1 MLANNSSVSDRSLAQ
16 TGLIDEVT
24 MTRPYEEYIARVVDR
39 ENLLVV
45 CPDGTTREIVEQE
58 AAARKV
64 VAQALLS
71 HVNVYNKELVIASEK
86 DLAEYYRDW
95 MSGKYAE
102 IVSMETVTGDIP
114 VKTRKEW
121 WRVMDTICATPEMLL
136 QGIEKSMVCPKQF
149 GLVVFVDG
157 HMARGKHKLVEA
169 ARVLAG
175 SDNCNCNGDK
185 CHGVKKTR
193 ILAITN
199 SLPSIDNKDMLE
211 ALGITCI
218 LEPPWY
224 KPDETLYPKGL
235 KVEHVLVSPSPTMIQ
250 IRDCMMT
257 ALGCAKASGDDS
269 DIWSV
274 LRVLHVLEAHGIE
287 SFLNSYRGIYSKIT
301 DYFLA
306 DEHPL
311 VKAVGLAQKA
321 LNDGL
326 YHPKVDK
333 LADIIKS
340 TQGVVLV
347 IAGQNDSARTIKTQ
361 LCTMGIS
368 AALLPERE
376 AGQMCAELKDVAS
389 KFQSGKYKALI
400 VAKATDAYGGLLVY
414 GDAHTVVCYVNDYNT
429 VQSALGCGAAR
440 VVVLVTEGSDEDP
453 GAQPLVQQDQKTRLL
468 IEGLKRRS

>member
-1 MLANNSSVSDRSLAQ
+1 
-16 TGLIDEVT
+16 

-45 CPDGTTREIVEQE
+45 CPDGTTQKVVERE

-64 VAQALLS
+64 VAQVVSS
-71 HVNVYNKELVIASEK
+71 HMKSHNNRELVIASEK
-86 DLAEYYRDW
+86 KLVEYYRDW
-95 MSGKYAE
+95 ISSKITTVVE
-102 IVSMETVTGDIP
+102 IGTVTGDIP
-114 VKTRKEW
+114 VKTREK
-121 WRVMDTICATPEMLL
+121 RLSDIDIVCTTPEMLL
-136 QGIEKSMVCPKQF
+136 HGIEKGVACPKQF

-157 HMARGKHKLVEA
+157 SMARGNHKLVEA

-185 CHGVKKTR
+185 CHGVKETR

-211 ALGITCI
+211 ALRITCI

-235 KVEHVLVSPSPTMIQ
+235 KVEHVLVYPSPAMIQ
-250 IRDCMMT
+250 IRDCMMK
-257 ALGCAKASGDDS
+257 ALGRAKANGDDS

-274 LRVLHVLEAHGIE
+274 LLVLHVLEAHGIE
-287 SFLNSYRGIYSKIT
+287 SFLNSYRRIYSKIT
-301 DYFLA
+301 DYFLP

-311 VKAVGLAQKA
+311 VKAVGLAQEA
-321 LNDGL
+321 LKYEL
-326 YHPKVDK
+326 CHPKVDK
-333 LADIIKS
+333 LANIIKS
-340 TQGVVLV
+340 AQGRVLV
-347 IAGQNDSARTIKTQ
+347 IAGQDDSARAIKTQ
-361 LCTMGIS
+361 LEKMDIP

-376 AGQMCAELKDVAS
+376 AGQTCAELKDVAS
-389 KFQSGKYKALI
+389 KFRSGRYKALI
-400 VAKATDAYGGLLVY
+400 VAKATDAYEGLLVH

-440 VVVLVTEGSDEDP
+440 VVVLGTKGSDEDP
-453 GAQPLVQQDQKTRLL
+453 SAQPLVQQDQKTRLL
-468 IEGLKRRS
+468 IEDLRMRL

>member
-1 MLANNSSVSDRSLAQ
+1 
-16 TGLIDEVT
+16 

-64 VAQALLS
+64 VAQVLLS
-71 HVNVYNKELVIASEK
+71 QMKSYNNKELVIASEK
-86 DLAEYYRDW
+86 KLAEYYKDW

-102 IVSMETVTGDIP
+102 IVAMETVTGDIP

-121 WRVMDTICATPEMLL
+121 WRVMDTVCTTPEMLL
-136 QGIEKSMVCPKQF
+136 QGIEKSVVCPKQF
-149 GLVVFVDG
+149 GLAVFVDG
-157 HMARGKHKLVEA
+157 NMARGKHKLVEA
-169 ARVLAG
+169 ARVLADG
-175 SDNCNCNGDK
+175 ASCNCNGDK
-185 CHGVKKTR
+185 CHSVKKTR

-199 SLPSIDNKDMLE
+199 SLSSIDNKDMLE

-235 KVEHVLVSPSPTMIQ
+235 KVEHVLVPPSPAMIQ
-250 IRDCMMT
+250 IRDCMMK

-269 DIWSV
+269 DMWSV

-301 DYFLA
+301 DYFLP

-311 VKAVGLAQKA
+311 VKAEGAAQKA
-321 LNDGL
+321 LKYEL
-326 YHPKVDK
+326 YHPKTDK
-333 LADIIKS
+333 LANIIKS
-340 TQGVVLV
+340 TQGGVLV

-361 LCTMGIS
+361 LCNMGIS
-368 AALLPERE
+368 AALLLKRD

-389 KFQSGKYKALI
+389 KFQSGRYKALI
-400 VAKATDAYGGLLVY
+400 VAKATDVYRGLLVY
-414 GDAHTVVCYVNDYNT
+414 GDAHTVVCYVNDCNT

-440 VVVLVTEGSDEDP
+440 VVVLGTKGSDEDP
-453 GAQPLVQQDQKTRLL
+453 SAQPLVQQDRKTRLL
-468 IEGLKRRS
+468 IEGLGRRP

>member
-1 MLANNSSVSDRSLAQ
+1 MNTYVAQ

-58 AAARKV
+58 AAARKI
-64 VAQALLS
+64 VAQMALRHMKL
-71 HVNVYNKELVIASEK
+71 HINQELVIASEK
-86 DLAEYYRDW
+86 KLVEYYEGW
-95 MSGKYAE
+95 MSSKTIA
-102 IVSMETVTGDIP
+102 IVAVGTVTGDIP
-114 VKTRKEW
+114 VKTREK
-121 WRVMDTICATPEMLL
+121 RLNDMDTVCATPEILL
-136 QGIEKSMVCPKQF
+136 QGIEKSVACQKQF

-157 HMARGKHKLVEA
+157 NMARGNHKLVEA
-169 ARVLAG
+169 ARVLADG
-175 SDNCNCNGDK
+175 TSCNCNGDK
-185 CHGVKKTR
+185 CHGVKETR
-193 ILAITN
+193 ILAVTN

-224 KPDETLYPKGL
+224 KPDDTLYPKGL
-235 KVEHVLVSPSPTMIQ
+235 KVEYVLVPPSPAMIQ
-250 IRDCMMT
+250 IRDCMMK
-257 ALGCAKASGDDS
+257 ALGRAKANGDDS

-287 SFLNSYRGIYSKIT
+287 SFLNSYRRIYSKIT
-301 DYFLA
+301 DYFLS

-311 VKAVGLAQKA
+311 VKAVGLAQEA

-333 LADIIKS
+333 LANIIRS
-340 TQGVVLV
+340 TQGGVLV

-361 LCTMGIS
+361 LCNMGIS
-368 AALLPERE
+368 TALLLERE

-389 KFQSGKYKALI
+389 KFQSGRYKALI
-400 VAKATDAYGGLLVY
+400 VAKATDAYRGLLVY
-414 GDAHTVVCYVNDYNT
+414 GDAHTVVCYVNDCNT

-440 VVVLVTEGSDEDP
+440 VVILGTKGSDEDP
-453 GAQPLVQQDQKTRLL
+453 SAQPLVQQDQKTRLL
-468 IEGLKRRS
+468 IEGLGRRP

>member
-1 MLANNSSVSDRSLAQ
+1 
-16 TGLIDEVT
+16 
-24 MTRPYEEYIARVVDR
+24 MTKPYEEYIARVVDR

-45 CPDGTTREIVEQE
+45 CPDGTTREVVERE

-71 HVNVYNKELVIASEK
+71 KMKSYNNRELVIASEK
-86 DLAEYYRDW
+86 KLVEYYKDW
-95 MSGKYAE
+95 MSGKNAE
-102 IVSMETVTGDIP
+102 IVAIETVTGDIP

-121 WRVMDTICATPEMLL
+121 WRVMDTVCTTPEMLL
-136 QGIEKSMVCPKQF
+136 QGIEKSVVCPKQF
-149 GLVVFVDG
+149 GLAVFVDG
-157 HMARGKHKLVEA
+157 NIARGNHKLVEA
-169 ARVLAG
+169 ARVLTG
-175 SDNCNCNGDK
+175 SASCNCNGDK
-185 CHGVKKTR
+185 CHSVRKTR

-199 SLPSIDNKDMLE
+199 SLSSIDNKDMLE
-211 ALGITCI
+211 ALRITCI

-235 KVEHVLVSPSPTMIQ
+235 KVEHVLVPPSPEMIQ
-250 IRDCMMT
+250 IRDCMMK
-257 ALGCAKASGDDS
+257 ALGRAKANGGDP

-287 SFLNSYRGIYSKIT
+287 SFLNSYRGIYGKIT
-301 DYFLA
+301 DYFLS

-311 VKAVGLAQKA
+311 VKAEGAAQKA

-333 LADIIKS
+333 MANIIRS
-340 TQGVVLV
+340 TPDGVLV
-347 IAGQNDSARTIKTQ
+347 IAGQDDSARTIKTQ
-361 LCTMGIS
+361 LCNMGIS

-376 AGQMCAELKDVAS
+376 TGQMCTELNDMAS
-389 KFQSGKYKALI
+389 KFRSGRYKALV
-400 VAKATDAYGGLLVY
+400 VAKATDAYGELLVPS
-414 GDAHTVVCYVNDYNT
+414 DAHTVVCYVNDCNT

-453 GAQPLVQQDQKTRLL
+453 SAQPLVQQGQKTRLL
-468 IEGLKRRS
+468 IEGLRR

>member
-1 MLANNSSVSDRSLAQ
+1 
-16 TGLIDEVT
+16 

-71 HVNVYNKELVIASEK
+71 YVKLHNKELVIASEK
-86 DLAEYYRDW
+86 LAEYYKDW

-102 IVSMETVTGDIP
+102 IVAMETVTGDIP

-121 WRVMDTICATPEMLL
+121 WRVMDTVCTTPEMLL
-136 QGIEKSMVCPKQF
+136 QGIEKSVMCPKQF
-149 GLVVFVDG
+149 GLAVFVDG
-157 HMARGKHKLVEA
+157 NMARGKHKLVEA
-169 ARVLAG
+169 ARVLADG
-175 SDNCNCNGDK
+175 TSCNCNGNK
-185 CHGVKKTR
+185 CHSVKKTR

-199 SLPSIDNKDMLE
+199 SLSSIDNKDMLE
-211 ALGITCI
+211 AFRITCI

-235 KVEHVLVSPSPTMIQ
+235 KVEHVLVPPSPTMIQ

-257 ALGCAKASGDDS
+257 VLGRAKASGGDS

-301 DYFLA
+301 DYFLS

-311 VKAVGLAQKA
+311 VKAEGAAQKA

-333 LADIIKS
+333 LTNIIRS
-340 TQGVVLV
+340 TQGGVLV

-361 LCTMGIS
+361 LCNMGIS
-368 AALLPERE
+368 VALLERE

-389 KFQSGKYKALI
+389 KFRSGRYKALI

-414 GDAHTVVCYVNDYNT
+414 GDAHTVVCYVNDCNI

-453 GAQPLVQQDQKTRLL
+453 NAQPLVQQDQKTRLL
-468 IEGLKRRS
+468 TEGLRRRP